1 MRRGQG
7 PGHPTAITAL
17 CVGGTALLLAS
28 LYAEQLRFKSG
39 VNYVPVDVT
48 VTDKDDQPVSDLTV
62 NDFEIRE
69 KGRLQKIVD
78 FERISTPLANRTIDL
93 RAEPLPPL
101 DVGTNARPPSAS
113 RAIAIVVGPFEP
125 ADLVPLKTVLTALL
139 SQLQPDDTVAVTY
152 TYRSDLGQDFTSD
165 VGRLAKAVDNATE
178 AARGFVAQNALE
190 FAFRNVIKVLTAAPQ
205 ARKAIFFVSN
215 GVPLAIAPD
224 APRDARGRPAPGAT
238 MQRMRA
244 GDTLDRLIDIF
255 KEAREANVPVYTI
268 DPHGLASP
276 ESTGNL
282 GEVATPGQR
291 EGVAR
296 QIQMKHDS
304 LYILADNTGGRA
316 FVNQSNVTRA
326 AQQMVTDSGN
336 FYLLG
341 FYPDPWVG
349 DGQFH
354 PIDVNVTRAGVRLR
368 ARAGYMTENAVPTA
382 LARPARLV
390 TSLRDGLPGGDLV
403 LRGFAAPI
411 APTRRGARTYLTLD
425 VEYPEL
431 PAERSRS
438 DDRLEVA
445 WVALDPDARILA
457 SGEATLRVPLAKA
470 GPKGFRLSVNQLIDA
485 PAGRSVLR
493 VAASSE
499 ALGTRGTVH
508 MPLEVPRLG
517 NQALTLAPLVL
528 SASADPAIRVAHVGK
543 TADVLPFQPTTRREF
558 EPRESV
564 ALYARVFAKAPGEVT
579 AELRL
584 KQNGIVRR
592 TVPLNLTPVRD
603 ERQAGEGHV
612 VVPLAGLTPGEYA
625 FEVVART
632 APDQTA
638 VRGLLVKVR

>member
-1 MRRGQG
+1 
-7 PGHPTAITAL
+7 
-17 CVGGTALLLAS
+17 
-28 LYAEQLRFKSG
+28 
-39 VNYVPVDVT
+39 
-48 VTDKDDQPVSDLTV
+48 
-62 NDFEIRE
+62 
-69 KGRLQKIVD
+69 
-78 FERISTPLANRTIDL
+78 
-93 RAEPLPPL
+93 
-101 DVGTNARPPSAS
+101 
-113 RAIAIVVGPFEP
+113 
-125 ADLVPLKTVLTALL
+125 
-139 SQLQPDDTVAVTY
+139 
-152 TYRSDLGQDFTSD
+152 
-165 VGRLAKAVDNATE
+165 
-178 AARGFVAQNALE
+178 
-190 FAFRNVIKVLTAAPQ
+190 
-205 ARKAIFFVSN
+205 
-215 GVPLAIAPD
+215 
-224 APRDARGRPAPGAT
+224 
-238 MQRMRA
+238 
-244 GDTLDRLIDIF
+244 
-255 KEAREANVPVYTI
+255 
-268 DPHGLASP
+268 
-276 ESTGNL
+276 
-282 GEVATPGQR
+282 
-291 EGVAR
+291 
-296 QIQMKHDS
+296 
-304 LYILADNTGGRA
+304 
-316 FVNQSNVTRA
+316 
-326 AQQMVTDSGN
+326 MVTDSGN

-354 PIDVNVTRAGVRLR
+354 PIDVNVTRPGVRVR
-368 ARAGYMTENAVPTA
+368 ARAGYMTENAVPKA

-403 LRGFAAPI
+403 LRAFAAPI

-431 PAERSRS
+431 PAGRSRS

-457 SGEATLRVPLAKA
+457 SGEETLRVPLAKT

-508 MPLEVPRLG
+508 MPLEVPRLA

-528 SASADPAIRVAHVGK
+528 SASADPAVRVAHVGK